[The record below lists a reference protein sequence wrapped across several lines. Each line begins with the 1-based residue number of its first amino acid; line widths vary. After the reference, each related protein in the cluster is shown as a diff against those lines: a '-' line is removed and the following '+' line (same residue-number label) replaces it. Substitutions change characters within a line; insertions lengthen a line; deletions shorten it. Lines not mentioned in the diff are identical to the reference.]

1 MAGRLQTRIRPIVLA
16 AVATVLAAPAVA
28 QPPDDAGRAFSV
40 EEIDDGWVVAP
51 DFRLTEVDDKLAAA
65 VGVYGGYQLDR
76 RLLTGAGAYWLKGD
90 RTDLSYFGPLIEW
103 STKTGGRF
111 DVSIGALVGV
121 GSATRYVLFGDVFDN
136 RRDLD
141 ASALPPHGGRRFGRG
156 AGPRFGRGFEGATTT
171 SSRWSSR
178 ASAF

>member
-1 MAGRLQTRIRPIVLA
+1 MARRLQARIRPIVLA
-16 AVATVLAAPAVA
+16 VPAVA
-28 QPPDDAGRAFSV
+28 QPPDDAGRAFTI

-51 DFRLTEVDDKLAAA
+51 DFRLTDVDDELAAA

-76 RLLTGAGAYWLKGD
+76 RLLIGAGAYWLEGD

-111 DVSIGALVGV
+111 DVSMGALVGV
-121 GSATRYVLFGDVFDN
+121 GSATRYVLFGDVFDTAFDN

-141 ASALPPHGGRRFGRG
+141 ASSLPPRGGRRFGRG
-156 AGPRFGRGFEGATTT
+156 PGPRFGRGFGGATTT
-171 SSRWSSR
+171 SSRWPSR